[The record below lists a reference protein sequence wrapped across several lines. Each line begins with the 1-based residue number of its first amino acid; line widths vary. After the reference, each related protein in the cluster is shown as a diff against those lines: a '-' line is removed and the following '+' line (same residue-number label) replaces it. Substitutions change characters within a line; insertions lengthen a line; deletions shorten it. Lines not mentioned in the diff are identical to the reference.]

1 MSVTKISS
9 AKSIA
14 SKFFFTITTSFFFF
28 HFILSAR
35 EPAVLPV
42 RSLSIDQYKKV
53 EDPENVKRF
62 DFSLKSRLF
71 SGPLSHER
79 FYTIVS
85 ITSLIFLTLTL
96 ITWCWWRIWKK
107 SMRQELRPD
116 NVFRFTP
123 RSKLSNS
130 EKAEESTSDDDDFQL
145 PKAS

>member
-1 MSVTKISS
+1 M
-9 AKSIA
+9 
-14 SKFFFTITTSFFFF
+14 
-28 HFILSAR
+28 L
-35 EPAVLPV
+35 
-42 RSLSIDQYKKV
+42 
-53 EDPENVKRF
+53 KRF

-130 EKAEESTSDDDDFQL
+130 EKG
-145 PKAS
+145 